1 MGVVVYEPL
10 CGFPHT
16 LVLIGAKIP
25 VDLFG
30 ICGFG
35 SHNASRHLLLPAD
48 VSLDRS
54 PTSVS
59 EQIFWFGWRGTV
71 LTCMFLDKVKDG
83 GSVFL

>member
-1 MGVVVYEPL
+1 MRCVVVYEPL
-10 CGFPHT
+10 SGFPHT

-25 VDLFG
+25 VDFFWYMWLWLFAL
-30 ICGFG
+30 
-35 SHNASRHLLLPAD
+35 ASLLLAD

-71 LTCMFLDKVKDG
+71 LVVGT
-83 GSVFL
+83 SVHV